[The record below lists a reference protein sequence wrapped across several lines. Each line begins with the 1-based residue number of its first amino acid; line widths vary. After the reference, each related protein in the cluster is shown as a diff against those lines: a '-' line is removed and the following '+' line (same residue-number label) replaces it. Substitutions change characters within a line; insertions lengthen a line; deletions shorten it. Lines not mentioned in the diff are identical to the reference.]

1 MNRNGSSMKGFLFP
15 SIVLFL
21 LLTCISFSAMAQ
33 QKYNIQIDNINRTVY
48 KNFLG
53 IPKTVDFTLS
63 WRVLEMQDGK
73 YVDTDLKQLQNYEVM
88 YAAGDSTFAHANT
101 IKIGQLDSCKI
112 EGLQVGK
119 KYFFRVQAVDENNKI
134 YQSQVAWQQPGR
146 RVNFSSTIDEDEQS
160 SWLWYL
166 PVSGR
171 FPLTLLGYG
180 KVFDKSTF
188 LGKAAFHG
196 IWWFFLFGLLTIFYN
211 FYHLNLSRIF
221 PFTPWKLKSII
232 TPLNYEAQFQQ
243 RKDSKFFGEGGII
256 ARWQEVIESVEKL
269 FEKTPRMEGD
279 KSIDIDKLRI
289 ESATF
294 WRDIGQ
300 KKIKE
305 LEKDIQ
311 EFEKYPT
318 GRIIGA
324 GLSNHETNGFKFMEA
339 SEEVDRAIENRALM
353 ELEQL
358 KGKTKIEWLWNLSA
372 TAPLIGLFGTV
383 TGISMAFQRL
393 AVQSERGLVDT
404 AAKISELA
412 GGINEALW
420 TTIFGLSVGII
431 LVLFYYLFKNKLDW
445 IYSKWEQIYVE
456 VSEKL

>member
-1 MNRNGSSMKGFLFP
+1 M
-15 SIVLFL
+15 
-21 LLTCISFSAMAQ
+21 
-33 QKYNIQIDNINRTVY
+33 
-48 KNFLG
+48 
-53 IPKTVDFTLS
+53 
-63 WRVLEMQDGK
+63 
-73 YVDTDLKQLQNYEVM
+73 
-88 YAAGDSTFAHANT
+88 
-101 IKIGQLDSCKI
+101 
-112 EGLQVGK
+112 
-119 KYFFRVQAVDENNKI
+119 
-134 YQSQVAWQQPGR
+134 
-146 RVNFSSTIDEDEQS
+146 
-160 SWLWYL
+160 
-166 PVSGR
+166 
-171 FPLTLLGYG
+171 
-180 KVFDKSTF
+180 
-188 LGKAAFHG
+188 
-196 IWWFFLFGLLTIFYN
+196 
-211 FYHLNLSRIF
+211 
-221 PFTPWKLKSII
+221 
-232 TPLNYEAQFQQ
+232 
-243 RKDSKFFGEGGII
+243 
-256 ARWQEVIESVEKL
+256 IESVEKL

-294 WRDIGQ
+294 WRDVGQ
-300 KKIKE
+300 KKIKQ
-305 LEKDIQ
+305 LEDDIK
-311 EFEKYPT
+311 EFRKYPT

-393 AVQSERGLVDT
+393 AAQSERGIVDT

-431 LVLFYYLFKNKLDW
+431 LVMFYYLFKNKLDW
-445 IYSKWEQIYVE
+445 IYSKWEQIYVD